1 MSGLTTLVDTML
13 ASKLSERIDLLPLR
27 PETKVGGPEAV
38 TRAEKVSNDIRLPSR
53 EAMLRQIGTGLLDTH
68 DSAAKPQVL
77 HASANTTLSAAA
89 RAISAIL
96 GPTPGV
102 ASAVRGSA
110 PVWSLPTAPA
120 APQLAAALARTV
132 ATSGL
137 FYESHLSQFATGA
150 RPLAELAQ
158 EPQARLG
165 SLVPSDSESLPGQ
178 ATPTSTS
185 TLTSTPAP
193 QAGLPATPLA
203 PAVAVSANPAAAPA
217 PVPVPVPLPVPV
229 PVPTT
234 SAVPLPPNAT
244 GPVAETAADAPQH
257 AQNASA
263 SHRPTSASIAAA
275 YNAAGAAGPQQS
287 GAPSQQSA
295 EAVSDAPRQSAAPEA
310 ARAASQTA
318 AGIHPDAVVLVRQQL
333 ELLAVPVIRWSG
345 EVWPGTQ
352 MDWELHEERGNQQEG
367 DEPQAAPRTWQTR
380 LTMTLPTLGAI
391 EVRLSL
397 VDTQLQAH
405 LAAGEE
411 TSIALLRNDGDDLR
425 ARFAAAGLQLT
436 GLQVASLDPASGRGS

>member
-38 TRAEKVSNDIRLPSR
+38 TSTEKINNDIRLPLR
-53 EAMLRQIGTGLLDTH
+53 EAMLRQLGTGLLDTH

-110 PVWSLPTAPA
+110 PVWPLPTAPA

-165 SLVPSDSESLPGQ
+165 SLAPSDPESLPGR
-178 ATPTSTS
+178 
-185 TLTSTPAP
+185 
-193 QAGLPATPLA
+193 ATPLA

-217 PVPVPVPLPVPV
+217 PVPVPVP
-229 PVPTT
+229 TT
-234 SAVPLPPNAT
+234 PAVPLPPNAT
-244 GPVAETAADAPQH
+244 GPVAETAAEASQH

-287 GAPSQQSA
+287 GAPLQQSA

-367 DEPQAAPRTWQTR
+367 DESQAAPRTWQTR

-436 GLQVASLDPASGRGS
+436 GLQVDSLDPASGRGEG